1 MGDLNQE
8 IKSLKDRIKL
18 LERISTVGL
27 VGCGV
32 AFIIDKSS
40 WIPYLVTVLLIAQI
54 YKSVSRR
61 RLKRKEYLAKEVEE
75 RTREIRS
82 ERDAVQKESEK
93 LAAALEALAEAQDE
107 LVRQERMATVGQ
119 LTKGLVDR
127 ILNPLNYINN
137 FASLTS
143 GLAKDLRDNLEN
155 EKERLT
161 KETYDDSIELL
172 DMMGGNLEKISEHG
186 FNTVRIVKAMEELL
200 KDRRSGLTLTSINS
214 LCRIAIEKVKKTYEK
229 EIEAHSVSIRFE
241 PLTLSLMMEVSAE
254 QLDQVFVALLKNA
267 FYALLKKVE
276 QTRFE
281 PEILFQLKMAGDS
294 LEITVRDNG
303 TGMDES
309 LKKKIFAPFFT
320 TKPTGEAAGIGL
332 YVCREVIQNHH
343 GTIEVESEKGAYTQ
357 FVIRMPIYQPK
368 ATVSPVDEEEEAS
381 VAEKVPVSEK
391 ASTSEKAPVAGKERK
406 QSAGKR
412 IGRSK

>member
-8 IKSLKDRIKL
+8 IKNLKDRIKL

-32 AFIIDKSS
+32 AFVVNKSD
-40 WIPYLVTVLLIAQI
+40 WIPYLVIVLLIAQT
-54 YKSVSRR
+54 YKSVLRR

-137 FASLTS
+137 FASLTA
-143 GLAKDLRDNLEN
+143 GLTKDLRANLES

-161 KETYDDSIELL
+161 KETYEDSLELL
-172 DMMGGNLEKISEHG
+172 DMMSANLDKISDHG

-200 KDRRSGLTLTSINS
+200 KDRKGTLTLTNINT
-214 LCRIAIEKVKKTYEK
+214 LCRIAIDKLKNTYAK
-229 EIEAHSVSIRFE
+229 EIEANAIAIRFE
-241 PLTLSLMMEVSAE
+241 PLTLSLMMEVRAE
-254 QLDQVFVALLKNA
+254 QLDQVLGALLKNA
-267 FYALLKKVE
+267 LYALLKKKE
-276 QTRFE
+276 QVCFE
-281 PEILFQLKMAGDS
+281 PEILFQLKVADEK
-294 LEITVRDNG
+294 LEITLRDNG

-309 LKKKIFAPFFT
+309 LIKKIFAPFFT
-320 TKPTGEAAGIGL
+320 TKPTCEAAGVGL
-332 YVCREVIQNHH
+332 YICREVVQSHR

-357 FVIRMPIYQPK
+357 FVIRIPIYQPK
-368 ATVSPVDEEEEAS
+368 ASASPVEEEEA
-381 VAEKVPVSEK
+381 
-391 ASTSEKAPVAGKERK
+391 APAGRE
-406 QSAGKR
+406 
-412 IGRSK
+412 

>member
-8 IKSLKDRIKL
+8 IKRLKDRIKL

-32 AFIIDKSS
+32 AFIIDRSS

-61 RLKRKEYLAKEVEE
+61 RLKRKEYLAREVEE

-137 FASLTS
+137 FASLTA
-143 GLAKDLRDNLEN
+143 GLTKDLRANLES
-155 EKERLT
+155 EKEQLT
-161 KETYDDSIELL
+161 KETYEDSIELL

-200 KDRRSGLTLTSINS
+200 KERHGGRTLTSINS

-229 EIEAHSVSIRFE
+229 EIEAHHIRIRFE

-254 QLDQVFVALLKNA
+254 QLDQVLVALLKNA
-267 FYALLKKVE
+267 LYALRKKAE
-276 QTRFE
+276 QVCFD
-281 PEILFQLKMAGDS
+281 PEILFRLNMAGDN
-294 LEITVRDNG
+294 LEITLRDNG
-303 TGMDES
+303 TGMDEM

-332 YVCREVIQNHH
+332 YICREVIQNHR

-357 FVIRMPIYQPK
+357 FVIRMPVYQPK
-368 ATVSPVDEEEEAS
+368 TPVSPSGEEDETPVTATEEPGRKTDKK
-381 VAEKVPVSEK
+381 EK
-391 ASTSEKAPVAGKERK
+391 
-406 QSAGKR
+406 
-412 IGRSK
+412 